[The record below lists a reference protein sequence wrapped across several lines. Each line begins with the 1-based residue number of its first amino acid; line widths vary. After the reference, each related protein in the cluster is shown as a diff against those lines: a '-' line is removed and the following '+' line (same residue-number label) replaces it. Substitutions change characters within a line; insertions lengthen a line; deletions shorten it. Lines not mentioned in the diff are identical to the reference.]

1 MEVLIIVKTQLDRR
15 CGYMGTLLSA
25 LFFRKPNSFS
35 LKKKKKGLNVRK
47 TLWWLLLYSTCFIK
61 IKI

>member
-15 CGYMGTLLSA
+15 CGYMGNLLSA

-35 LKKKKKGLNVRK
+35 LKKKKKGSQCKKN
-47 TLWWLLLYSTCFIK
+47 TLVAFTL
-61 IKI
+61 

>member
-35 LKKKKKGLNVRK
+35 LKKKKKGSQCKKN
-47 TLWWLLLYSTCFIK
+47 TLVAFTL
-61 IKI
+61 